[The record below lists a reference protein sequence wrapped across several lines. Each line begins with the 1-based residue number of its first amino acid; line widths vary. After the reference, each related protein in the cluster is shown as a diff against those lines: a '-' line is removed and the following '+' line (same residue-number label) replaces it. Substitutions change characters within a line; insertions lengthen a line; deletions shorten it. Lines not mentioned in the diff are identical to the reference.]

1 MSIAYQ
7 GVPEKVAVRVAVH
20 GWSRQLVL
28 RDEVSSV
35 DEGMTEAGVE

>member
-1 MSIAYQ
+1 MSRAYQ
-7 GVPEKVAVRVAVH
+7 GVPEKVAVH

-28 RDEVSSV
+28 RDEASSV